1 MKTLSQQTRL
11 IYNTKSLDYI
21 KELEA
26 TSVCITTDPVM
37 IQLGIIDPFINYF
50 EKEGIHYEIFSD
62 VVPNPTEELVQK
74 GLLHIIKHKPDH
86 VIAIGGGSAIDL
98 AKAIIYYCI
107 SIKSEFMT
115 ADAIHRPTFIA
126 IPTTSGT
133 GSEVTNYTVITSE
146 ATGLKNVIQSDEI
159 QPTVALLDY
168 SLTLTA
174 PDFITAETGFDALTH
189 AMEAYVSTPHNVFS
203 DAYAKEAVQLIFEHL
218 IPSYADPKNHSAKEN
233 MQLASTMAG
242 MAFNQSGLGLCHSI
256 AHSLGSHF
264 HLSHG
269 KANALVLPTV
279 MIFNAKDPQVLKR
292 YSQIAK
298 SLGFSLDSPLNNTR
312 ALVTALN
319 HLKTKLK
326 LPMTL
331 TEVGIT
337 KEQMAE
343 LMPTLIT
350 DIKHDFC
357 ISGNPVQ
364 PTDAE
369 LENILY
375 QLL

>member
-21 KELEA
+21 KELQA
-26 TSVCITTDPVM
+26 RSVCITTDPVM
-37 IQLGIIDPFINYF
+37 IKLGIIDPFISYF

-107 SIKSEFMT
+107 SIKSEFMV

-146 ATGLKNVIQSDEI
+146 STGLKNVIQSDEI

-168 SLTLTA
+168 TLTLTA

-218 IPSYADPKNHSAKEN
+218 IPSYLDPKNYSAKEN

-279 MIFNAKDPQVLKR
+279 IIFNAKDPQVLKR

-337 KEQMAE
+337 KDQMTE
-343 LMPTLIT
+343 LMPTLIA
-350 DIKHDFC
+350 DIKQDFC
-357 ISGNPVQ
+357 IGGNPVQ

-369 LENILY
+369 LENLLY